1 MVEQSKELIVYLTMP
16 YLSPTGDMYPI
27 LPQGYNIRHLP
38 PEVMNFP
45 HKKIVGSKEE
55 LDKFIAGERKKQK
68 LKDRDLRAEVDI
80 DTPETS
86 KLKEEVSELKN
97 QNKSLQESMNKIL
110 EQMQALQS
118 QLKPSSTQSKATKK
132 EEKT

>member
-45 HKKIVGSKEE
+45 HKKIVGTKEE

-86 KLKEEVSELKN
+86 KLKEEVSELKS
-97 QNKSLQESMNKIL
+97 QNKSLQESLNKIL

-118 QLKPSSTQSKATKK
+118 QLKPPSTQSKSTKK
-132 EEKT
+132 E